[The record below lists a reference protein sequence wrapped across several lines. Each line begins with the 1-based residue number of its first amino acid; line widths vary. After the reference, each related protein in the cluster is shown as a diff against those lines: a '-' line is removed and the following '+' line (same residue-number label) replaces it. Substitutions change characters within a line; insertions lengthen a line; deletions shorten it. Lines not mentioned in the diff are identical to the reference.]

1 MNVKETNT
9 AHTAVAPQP
18 VALVSVFASGEL
30 HLNHAPAVFED
41 VVTALQQL
49 QALNG
54 TVWYYRESQNDD
66 GHPEPERVFDLILE
80 YRLPVMLSN
89 TPDFSSYIDNQGQVV
104 PRNTRTANGGLNDAA
119 RDVIARQARKVRKVG
134 LILAI
139 LMGLVIAVPNI
150 QRYLEA
156 VDMLANGI
164 ATEATIVEKKHWIE
178 KGPNR
183 REFVHD
189 TLVYE
194 FADGTGAKFRNE
206 VSYTPGGFTPVNEGD
221 AIRIIYHAQT
231 PDVNERREIYQ
242 NQASVQDIVFDILF
256 TMGIVFA
263 LVSLFGLLLK
273 LKLTRDLQAPT
284 YGVYTHPK

>member
-1 MNVKETNT
+1 MTVKETNT
-9 AHTAVAPQP
+9 AHTASAPQP
-18 VALVSVFASGEL
+18 VLLVNVFASGEL
-30 HLNHAPAVFED
+30 HLNFAPAVFED
-41 VVTALQQL
+41 LVTTLQQL

-54 TVWYYRESQNDD
+54 TVWYYREQQH
-66 GHPEPERVFDLILE
+66 GEKHPEPERVLDLVME

-89 TPDFSSYIDNQGQVV
+89 TPDFSTYIDNQGQVV
-104 PRNTRTANGGLNDAA
+104 PRYTRTANGGLNNAA
-119 RDVIARQARKVRKVG
+119 RDLIARQARKVRKVG
-134 LILAI
+134 LTLAI

-178 KGPNR
+178 KGPNG

-194 FADGTGAKFRNE
+194 FTDGTGARFRNE
-206 VSYTPGGFTPVNEGD
+206 VSYSPAGFTPVNEGD
-221 AIRIIYHAQT
+221 AIRIIYRAHT
-231 PDVNERREIYQ
+231 PGVNERRETYQ
-242 NQASVQDIVFDILF
+242 GNASVQGIVFGVLF
-256 TMGIVFA
+256 TMGLVFA

-273 LKLTRDLQAPT
+273 LKLKKDLQTPT
-284 YGVYTHPK
+284 YGVFTPPK

>member
-1 MNVKETNT
+1 MTVKETNT
-9 AHTAVAPQP
+9 AHTASAPQP
-18 VALVSVFASGEL
+18 VLLVNVFASGEL
-30 HLNHAPAVFED
+30 HLNHAPAAFED
-41 VVTALQQL
+41 IETALQQL

-54 TVWYYRESQNDD
+54 TVWYYRELQHGEKYS
-66 GHPEPERVFDLILE
+66 EPERVLDLVIE

-89 TPDFSSYIDNQGQVV
+89 TPDFSTYIDNLGQVV

-150 QRYLEA
+150 QRYFEA
-156 VDMLANGI
+156 IDMLANGI
-164 ATEATIVEKKHWIE
+164 TTEATIVEKKHWIE
-178 KGPNR
+178 KGPNQ

-206 VSYTPGGFTPVNEGD
+206 VSYSPGGFTPVNEGD
-221 AIRIIYHAQT
+221 AIRIIYRTQT
-231 PDVNERREIYQ
+231 PGVNEQRETYQ
-242 NQASVQDIVFDILF
+242 GDASIQGIVFGVLF

-273 LKLTRDLQAPT
+273 LKLKKDLQTPT
-284 YGVYTHPK
+284 YGVFTPPE

>member
-1 MNVKETNT
+1 MTVKETNT
-9 AHTAVAPQP
+9 AHTAAAPQP
-18 VALVSVFASGEL
+18 VVLVSVFASGEL

-41 VVTALQQL
+41 VVTALQPL
-49 QALNG
+49 QAING
-54 TVWYYRESQNDD
+54 TVWYYREHRHDAA
-66 GHPEPERVFDLILE
+66 HPAAERVFDLILE

-89 TPDFSSYIDNQGQVV
+89 SPDFSSYIDNLGQVV
-104 PRNTRTANGGLNDAA
+104 PRYTRTANGGLNDAA
-119 RDVIARQARKVRKVG
+119 RDLIARQARRVRKVG
-134 LILAI
+134 VILAI

-164 ATEATIVEKKHWIE
+164 TTEATIVEKKHWIE

-206 VSYTPGGFTPVNEGD
+206 VSHTPGGFTPVNEGD
-221 AIRIIYHAQT
+221 VIRIIYHAQT
-231 PDVNERREIYQ
+231 PDVNERREKYQ
-242 NQASVQDIVFDILF
+242 SRASIQGHVSDALIV
-256 TMGIVFA
+256 MGLVYAI
-263 LVSLFGLLLK
+263 VSLFGFALK
-273 LKLTRDLQAPT
+273 RKLTRDLQAPT
-284 YGVYTHPK
+284 YGVYTPPK